1 MNINKLI
8 VREQKSIVLARHELL
23 ISEYK
28 NSEIFYNVASFS
40 EQAPQLA
47 LSKEVTTSIKD
58 KKVIT
63 F

>member
-28 NSEIFYNVASFS
+28 NSEIFYNVAFFS

-58 KKVIT
+58 TKVIT